1 MVSTDFK
8 LILYIYIKIT
18 IMMYNK
24 GTITLLTLGKSVAWR
39 NILKQPLVTL
49 TYTNQREAS
58 FQFGRRR
65 RGHNGEATSD

>member
-24 GTITLLTLGKSVAWR
+24 GTTTLLTLGKSVAWR
-39 NILKQPLVTL
+39 NILKKPLVTL